1 MDKAPLC
8 SINHCLIWEAEFQTL
23 HFSELISRREFCG
36 TYFVAGSMRSSS
48 NPFLDLLSSKVT
60 CDRGC
65 RFDGNK
71 IHTFRGTRNTN
82 VRLLR
87 WISFSC
93 LSSIPWTRVSCDN
106 SAPSSS
112 DSVQYNS
119 IFRIIRDKNSP
130 RWIWGICPWALRPL
144 VMAFPRYLLFKECTG
159 QLSAQLLV

>member
-23 HFSELISRREFCG
+23 HFSELISRRGFCG

-82 VRLLR
+82 VRSLW
-87 WISFSC
+87 WILFSC
-93 LSSIPWTRVSCDN
+93 LSSIPWTRVP
-106 SAPSSS
+106 ATTP
-112 DSVQYNS
+112 
-119 IFRIIRDKNSP
+119 
-130 RWIWGICPWALRPL
+130 LRPR
-144 VMAFPRYLLFKECTG
+144 VIPFNTAPYSRLFETKTRQDG
-159 QLSAQLLV
+159 YGKYAHGLYVRW

>member
-1 MDKAPLC
+1 
-8 SINHCLIWEAEFQTL
+8 
-23 HFSELISRREFCG
+23 
-36 TYFVAGSMRSSS
+36 VRSSS
-48 NPFLDLLSSKVT
+48 TPFLDPPSRVT

-65 RFDGNK
+65 RFDDDK
-71 IHTFRGTRNTN
+71 IHTFRETRNTN
-82 VRLLR
+82 VRSLR

-93 LSSIPWTRVSCDN
+93 SSSIPWTRVSYDN

-144 VMAFPRYLLFKECTG
+144 VMAFPHYLPFKECTG
-159 QLSAQLLV
+159 QLSAQLLVSQHWSMPSTTLSSDKGKTFSQVRT